1 MLKRLLLSKVMSF
14 ILKKR
19 MYYAVTM
26 QCNILV
32 GIRREKMA
40 AEIKQIQ
47 LYENNDQL
55 LNASIDKIVVEIINK
70 RPYAEKAQTILL
82 TGCSPL
88 AGTTST
94 SISLA
99 IALAN
104 CRKRTLLVDCDVR
117 KALKY
122 KKLNE
127 ETTVGLANYLLDADD
142 GKLTVDNVTYS
153 TNIESLYYVPCG
165 IYSENSTR
173 ILCSDKMGQFVERIK
188 SDYDCVIFDLPSLAI
203 VPDAQ
208 VLFGKVDGIIL
219 LAALS
224 ETRKKQ
230 IKEAKM
236 KLKPFIDKYYG
247 MIVNKIP
254 LDVYRQN
261 VKDYDYYFV
270 DEQGEQYLNGNAGY
284 KKYQK
289 GTKKGSESK

>member
-1 MLKRLLLSKVMSF
+1 MS
-14 ILKKR
+14 LE
-19 MYYAVTM
+19 T
-26 QCNILV
+26 
-32 GIRREKMA
+32 
-40 AEIKQIQ
+40 KQIK
-47 LYENNDQL
+47 LYENDNQL
-55 LNASIDKIVVEIINK
+55 VNASIDKIVVEIINK
-70 RPYAEKAQTILL
+70 RTDHEKAQTFLL

-104 CRKRTLLVDCDVR
+104 CQKRTLLVDCDVR
-117 KALKY
+117 KSLKY

-127 ETTVGLANYLLDADD
+127 ETTVGLANYLLDVD
-142 GKLTVDNVTYS
+142 GGKIAVDNIAYS
-153 TNIESLYYVPCG
+153 TNIENLFYVPCG
-165 IYSENSTR
+165 VYSQNSTR
-173 ILCSDKMGQFVERIK
+173 ILCSDKMEQFIEKIK
-188 SDYDCVIFDLPSLAI
+188 NDFDCVIFDLPSLAI

-219 LAALS
+219 ISALG

-230 IKEAKM
+230 IKDAKM

-270 DEQGEQYLNGNAGY
+270 DKKGEQNLNGNVAY
-284 KKYQK
+284 KQYQK
-289 GTKKGSESK
+289 RAKKRSEEREK